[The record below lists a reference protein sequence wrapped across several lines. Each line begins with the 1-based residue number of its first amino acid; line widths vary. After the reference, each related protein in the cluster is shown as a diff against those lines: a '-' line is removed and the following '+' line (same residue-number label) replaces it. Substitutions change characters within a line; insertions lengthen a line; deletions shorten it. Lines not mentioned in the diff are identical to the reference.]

1 MKADKNREQ
10 SAPLLAAIRWGV
22 GGLVLVVVVSVALS
36 TSLAGV
42 PGLWGA
48 LIGAAVGGG
57 FVLATVVTL
66 YASRN
71 MDPTTTGAVLLGSWL
86 VKLVIALVVMMA
98 LRRMDFYDKG
108 ALVGTIIA
116 ALVVLLTA
124 ETMAVQRTKV
134 PYTDPDPAPGPED
147 GERSR

>member
-1 MKADKNREQ
+1 MTVGV
-10 SAPLLAAIRWGV
+10 SV
-22 GGLVLVVVVSVALS
+22 GGTNGGSVGKGSGVSVGS
-36 TSLAGV
+36 
-42 PGLWGA
+42 
-48 LIGAAVGGG
+48 GAAVGGG

-124 ETMAVQRTKV
+124 ETVAVQRTKV
-134 PYTDPDPAPGPED
+134 PYTDPDPED
-147 GERSR
+147 GERNR

>member
-1 MKADKNREQ
+1 MNADKNQEQ

-22 GGLVLVVVVSVALS
+22 GGLILVVVVAVALS
-36 TSLAGV
+36 TALAGT

-66 YASRN
+66 YLSRN
-71 MDPTTTGAVLLGSWL
+71 LDPTTTGAVLLGSWL

-116 ALVVLLTA
+116 ALVVLLAA
-124 ETMAVQRTKV
+124 ETIAVQRTKV
-134 PYTDPDPAPGPED
+134 PYTEPAPTDED
-147 GERSR
+147 ARP